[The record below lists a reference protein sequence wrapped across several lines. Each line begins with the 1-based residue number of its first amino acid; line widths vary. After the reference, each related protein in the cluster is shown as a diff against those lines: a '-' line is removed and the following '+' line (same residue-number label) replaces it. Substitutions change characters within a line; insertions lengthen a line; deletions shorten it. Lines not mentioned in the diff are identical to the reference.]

1 MSEAR
6 LARPSNTVDVVR
18 GQYHKFMLIPIM
30 AHHARYFD
38 AGPVCIAV
46 EARALGTSRENMVRG
61 PSVHVFGADRMTEFA
76 RFDLFGG
83 VPHYHYILNEVQ
95 HNIVWGYDA
104 EANGPM
110 IDWVVLTLRQ
120 RLSAMLRR
128 SGETALAA
136 QIERDGWDSS
146 VLDDV
151 ASAARAALEESDA
164 DLALAAE
171 SMDWMH
177 RWKEV
182 HPQFNTVDY

>member
-1 MSEAR
+1 MSEVAMESS
-6 LARPSNTVDVVR
+6 SNTVDVVL

-61 PSVHVFGADRMTEFA
+61 PSVHVFSADRKKEFV

-83 VPHYHYILNEVQ
+83 VPHYHYILNSVQ
-95 HNIVWGYDA
+95 HNGVWGYDSN
-104 EANGPM
+104 ANGPM
-110 IDWVVLTLRQ
+110 IDWVVLTLRE
-120 RLSAMLRR
+120 RLPAMLRR
-128 SGETALAA
+128 SGESALAA
-136 QIERDGWDSS
+136 QIDRDGWDSS

-151 ASAARAALEESDA
+151 ANAARAALNDSDG
-164 DLALAAE
+164 DLALATE
-171 SMDWMH
+171 SMEWMR
-177 RWKEV
+177 RWKEI